1 MFAASARGM
10 AAIVLTLQVNL
21 PHDNMTPPRTHN
33 SLPAGLR
40 RLSSLHALRPNNSYG
55 YVQGCSDSWLD
66 EEKEMLIESKLEALG
81 LVLPEP
87 MQVPAGLRMPFS
99 WVRVRG
105 NRAYIS
111 GHIAVN
117 QDGTIAQPLG
127 KVGVEVSATE
137 GYESARLVALHHLAS
152 LKRALGDLDRVTAWL
167 RVYAMVNVAP
177 GFNQTPLVTNGYSDL
192 ILELYGPEVGAHA
205 RSSIG
210 MMIPLN
216 APVNCEAE
224 VEIDG

>member
-1 MFAASARGM
+1 M
-10 AAIVLTLQVNL
+10 
-21 PHDNMTPPRTHN
+21 H
-33 SLPAGLR
+33 
-40 RLSSLHALRPNNSYG
+40 
-55 YVQGCSDSWLD
+55 
-66 EEKEMLIESKLEALG
+66 IEGKLEDLG

-87 MQVPAGLRMPFS
+87 MQVPPGLRLPFA

-111 GHIAVN
+111 GHIALN
-117 QDGTIAQPLG
+117 PDGSVAQPLG
-127 KVGVEVSATE
+127 KVGAEVSAEE
-137 GYESARLVALHHLAS
+137 GYQSARLVALAHLAS
-152 LKRALGDLDRVTAWL
+152 LKRALGDLDRVSAWL
-167 RVYAMVNVAP
+167 RVFAMVNVAP

-192 ILELYGPEVGAHA
+192 ILELYGPEVGMHA

>member
-1 MFAASARGM
+1 MR
-10 AAIVLTLQVNL
+10 
-21 PHDNMTPPRTHN
+21 
-33 SLPAGLR
+33 
-40 RLSSLHALRPNNSYG
+40 
-55 YVQGCSDSWLD
+55 
-66 EEKEMLIESKLEALG
+66 IEAKLEELG
-81 LVLPEP
+81 LVLPAE
-87 MQVPAGLRMPFS
+87 MQLPPGLRLPFA

-111 GHIAVN
+111 GHVALN
-117 QDGTIAQPLG
+117 QDGSIAQPLG
-127 KVGVEVSATE
+127 KVGTEVSAEE
-137 GYESARLVALHHLAS
+137 GYQSARLVALAHLAS

-192 ILELYGPEVGAHA
+192 ILELYGPEIGMHA

-224 VEIDG
+224 VEIDGVA

>member
-1 MFAASARGM
+1 M
-10 AAIVLTLQVNL
+10 
-21 PHDNMTPPRTHN
+21 H
-33 SLPAGLR
+33 
-40 RLSSLHALRPNNSYG
+40 
-55 YVQGCSDSWLD
+55 
-66 EEKEMLIESKLEALG
+66 IEAKLEELG

-87 MQVPAGLRMPFS
+87 MQVPQGLRLPFA

-111 GHIAVN
+111 GHIALN
-117 QDGTIAQPLG
+117 PDGSVAQPLG
-127 KVGVEVSATE
+127 KVGAEVTAEE
-137 GYESARLVALHHLAS
+137 GYQSARLVALAHLAS

-167 RVYAMVNVAP
+167 RVFAMVNAAP

-192 ILELYGPEVGAHA
+192 ILELYGTEVGTHA

-210 MMIPLN
+210 MMLPLN

>member
-1 MFAASARGM
+1 MR
-10 AAIVLTLQVNL
+10 
-21 PHDNMTPPRTHN
+21 
-33 SLPAGLR
+33 
-40 RLSSLHALRPNNSYG
+40 
-55 YVQGCSDSWLD
+55 
-66 EEKEMLIESKLEALG
+66 IEAKLEELG

-87 MQVPAGLRMPFS
+87 MQVPPGLRLPFA

-111 GHIAVN
+111 GHIPLN
-117 QDGTIAQPLG
+117 EDGSIAHPLG
-127 KVGVEVSATE
+127 KVGAEVSAEE
-137 GYESARLVALHHLAS
+137 GYQAARRVALAHLGS
-152 LKRALGDLDRVTAWL
+152 LKRALVDLDRITAWL
-167 RVYAMVNVAP
+167 RVFAMVNVAP
-177 GFNQTPLVTNGYSDL
+177 DFNQTPLVTNGYSDL